1 MEAMTTE
8 PKRVKRNLILSSPVV
23 VQLERQATAE
33 RRTKSAVVERALVEY
48 FDRAK
53 LGDRALAS

>member
-8 PKRVKRNLILSSPVV
+8 PKRIKRNLILSSPVV
-23 VQLERQATAE
+23 MQLERQAEAE

-48 FDRAK
+48 FDRARA
-53 LGDRALAS
+53 DRALAS

>member
-1 MEAMTTE
+1 MGDAMTA
-8 PKRVKRNLILSSPVV
+8 KRVKRNLVLSSQVV
-23 VQLERQATAE
+23 TQLERQAEAE